1 MKAWHR
7 YIICIALGLVGGAA
21 FAVHQVRSADMGRQ
35 VTNGPWSANTDQGTT
50 DASALTRARVAL
62 FGLLALPAKEAMYF
76 IARTDNDGAPL
87 SGKCTYS
94 VSGGEMD
101 ARWWSIT
108 LYKGEGWLV
117 KNAANRWSIGSGS
130 VVMNESNPPSW
141 QFFVG
146 PKAPKDDPQ
155 YLPTGGTPHF
165 DLTLRTYHPQG
176 ALLNDPA
183 KAKLPVIKKE
193 GCA

>member
-1 MKAWHR
+1 MKPWLR
-7 YIICIALGLVGGAA
+7 YTLCIALGLAGGAA
-21 FAVHQVRSADMGRQ
+21 FAVHQVRSDYAAKQ
-35 VTNGPWSANTDQGTT
+35 VRNGPWSANTDQGTAK
-50 DASALTRARVAL
+50 ASAMTRAKVAL
-62 FGLLALPAKEAMYF
+62 NGLLALPAKEAMYF
-76 IARTDNDGAPL
+76 IAATDSDGAPL

-94 VSGGEMD
+94 VSGGELD

-117 KNAANRWSIGSGS
+117 KNAANRWSIAG
-130 VVMNESNPPSW
+130 NAPPRDAQGNWS
-141 QFFVG
+141 FTVS
-146 PKAPKDDPQ
+146 PKKAEGVW
-155 YLPTGGTPHF
+155 LPTGNTPQF

>member
-1 MKAWHR
+1 MKPWLR
-7 YIICIALGLVGGAA
+7 YTICIALGLGGGAA
-21 FAVHQVRSADMGRQ
+21 FAVHQVRGDYAAKQ
-35 VTNGPWSANTDQGTT
+35 VRNGPWSANTDQGTAK
-50 DASALTRARVAL
+50 ASALTRAKVAL
-62 FGLLALPAKEAMYF
+62 NGLLALPAKEAMYF
-76 IARTDNDGAPL
+76 IAATDSDGAPL
-87 SGKCTYS
+87 KGNCTYT
-94 VSGGEMD
+94 VSGGELD

-130 VVMNESNPPSW
+130 IAMNESNPPSW
-141 QFFVG
+141 QFVVG
-146 PKAPKDDPQ
+146 PKAPLDDPQ
-155 YLPTGGTPHF
+155 YLPTGGTAQF

-183 KAKLPVIKKE
+183 KAKLPTIKKE